1 VNNNPS
7 LNLSVNLHP
16 NLYHFFA
23 GESRLVGPPQPIVG
37 TLGDVAIL
45 PCHLEPAVDVSG
57 MTLEW
62 TKSDTNAVFVHVW
75 RSHQVLEHTQH
86 RSYKGR
92 TSLFASE
99 LKTGNIS
106 LKLSDIKPS
115 DQGTYKCFIPSL
127 TLNRSSVLP
136 FEVSGGASFLTPGS
150 VSSPGISLAGLDRSS
165 RSVVLQCESAGWYPE
180 PELLWLDGEGK
191 LLSAG
196 PPETVRGPDD
206 LYTVSSRVTVEKRH
220 SKNASFN
227 HLDFSEVIGPSQ
239 PIVATLGD
247 DITLLCHLEPAQDV
261 SELTTEW
268 TRSDLNPRFVHVWR
282 AGQELV
288 DMKHKS
294 FKGRTTLF
302 TEELQRGNV
311 SLRLSRVRLSDKGT
325 YRCFI
330 PALKKQTDIQLV
342 VGEYTRAVSQPE
354 VRISG
359 MDGDTGG
366 AVLQCESAGWYPEP
380 ELLWLDGE
388 GKLLSAGPPE
398 TVRVQSNAG
407 CFHALNKTTSLLFC
421 LFLIVSS
428 SQLDRKLQEET
439 RKREKT
445 EKEVEPLKKQ
455 QETKV
460 HFIQLKF
467 SFIYKAPNSTF
478 TSSDPDSPFNT
489 NTNSEIQAARS

>member
-1 VNNNPS
+1 FIEYK
-7 LNLSVNLHP
+7 HP
-16 NLYHFFA
+16 QQTSFARLGTLKQIFGFA
-23 GESRLVGPPQPIVG
+23 G
-37 TLGDVAIL
+37 
-45 PCHLEPAVDVSG
+45 
-57 MTLEW
+57 
-62 TKSDTNAVFVHVW
+62 
-75 RSHQVLEHTQH
+75 
-86 RSYKGR
+86 
-92 TSLFASE
+92 
-99 LKTGNIS
+99 
-106 LKLSDIKPS
+106 
-115 DQGTYKCFIPSL
+115 
-127 TLNRSSVLP
+127 
-136 FEVSGGASFLTPGS
+136 
-150 VSSPGISLAGLDRSS
+150 
-165 RSVVLQCESAGWYPE
+165 
-180 PELLWLDGEGK
+180 
-191 LLSAG
+191 
-196 PPETVRGPDD
+196 
-206 LYTVSSRVTVEKRH
+206 
-220 SKNASFN
+220 
-227 HLDFSEVIGPSQ
+227 EVIGPSQ

-342 VGEYTRAVSQPE
+342 VGAVSQPE

-398 TVRVQSNAG
+398 TVRG
-407 CFHALNKTTSLLFC
+407 PDDLYT
-421 LFLIVSS
+421 VSS
-428 SQLDRKLQEET
+428 RVTVE
-439 RKREKT
+439 KR
-445 EKEVEPLKKQ
+445 
-455 QETKV
+455 
-460 HFIQLKF
+460 H
-467 SFIYKAPNSTF
+467 NNTF
-478 TSSDPDSPFNT
+478 TCRVQQNNINQTRETQILIHVPGKLGL
-489 NTNSEIQAARS
+489 